1 MLLKLGGIQLWVP
14 GASHVAVKLL
24 YKPEHV
30 YAAGLALA
38 HVHFLGGGRGGTL
51 HFRAVLSHPFSGQ

>member
-38 HVHFLGGGRGGTL
+38 HVHFFGGEGGAHSISEL
-51 HFRAVLSHPFSGQ
+51 C